1 MPLKVAVYTIALNEA
16 MHVDRW
22 ADSAVDADYRIIADT
37 GSTDGTVERLREKG
51 VIVHPIAIRP
61 WRFDD
66 ARNAAMAL
74 IPGDVDVCVTMDMD
88 VFLAPGWRPKLE
100 AAWTEGTT
108 ALYIR
113 MILRP
118 NTDNLDGVGGSP
130 SKSFHH
136 RWGYRFKR
144 PVHEALVFTGEQE
157 KAHNCF
163 DLVMYHVQDHS
174 KTTRRQYLPLME
186 LAHKEDPKDSQICF
200 WLGREYM
207 WASRPEEAAELL
219 QRYLAL
225 PDSNWTEERA
235 EAMRY
240 LARLQPDQKMAWL
253 DRARLEAPH
262 RRETWL
268 DLAEELH
275 HQGDWPGLFWACLNG
290 IEKTRQTGSYLDDG
304 QAWGFRLFDLGAIA
318 CWHLNV
324 MDRAVAWG
332 EKAIELDPGNER
344 LKTNL
349 GFFLHR
355 REELKAGR

>member
-157 KAHNCF
+157 RAHNCF

-304 QAWGFRLFDLGAIA
+304 HAWGFRLFDLGAIA

-324 MDRAVAWG
+324 MDRAVVWG